1 MAYIPL
7 DSETKVKGKAISLQG
22 SNRAYLEDFE
32 KTFWAA
38 PTSTAAIRGVRPSMA
53 RLGSSAVPL
62 RTSRK
67 KPTPVPARTTG
78 VMRAATPHPYF
89 EDEAGSEHHDEGD
102 GPRGRGEVA
111 HEGGVIVGVRE
122 LRLELRLPGHL
133 DEVDAD
139 PVGHNEGRQV
149 AHVALAEEELE
160 GVPDA
165 HLGLLLLL
173 GGLQLDVLGHHEL
186 VDRPVD
192 GADAEA
198 EDHDQ
203 GHHPAQGHPPAVDA
217 GGQVGADGGEVLD
230 RLARRD
236 QGDVGAQAEE
246 RVELLGLVDGA
257 DLVGEAP
264 EEHRDDDGAPEL
276 GHDVEEAVGPVPQDG
291 DRG

>member
-1 MAYIPL
+1 M
-7 DSETKVKGKAISLQG
+7 AISLQG

-67 KPTPVPARTTG
+67 KPTPVAAGTTG

-89 EDEAGSEHHDEGD
+89 LKMKREASIMMKVTV
-102 GPRGRGEVA
+102 PVA
-111 HEGGVIVGVRE
+111 
-122 LRLELRLPGHL
+122 
-133 DEVDAD
+133 A
-139 PVGHNEGRQV
+139 
-149 AHVALAEEELE
+149 EELE

-291 DRG
+291 DRGREPGPRLLQQPLGELGRVQEVLQRVEHERERPEEGDEGQDDGVAGGPPVL